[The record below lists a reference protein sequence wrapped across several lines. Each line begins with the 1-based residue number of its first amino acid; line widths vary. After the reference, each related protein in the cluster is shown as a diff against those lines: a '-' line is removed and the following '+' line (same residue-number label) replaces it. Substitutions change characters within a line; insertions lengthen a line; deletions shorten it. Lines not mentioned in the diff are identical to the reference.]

1 MRTGGMFDDIN
12 SAMDKIEALMLDLER
27 RTDEESETPDEWR
40 SAAPADVQQA
50 AESIDVGHSSQ
61 PEVAQ
66 DPNEPRSRSNF
77 GAAVQLE
84 TGSRVGETELNSA
97 HLLSTR
103 IVTHNGADPRSR
115 PYDILRTQVL
125 RSMGRGG
132 WKILG
137 VTSPRPGCGKTVT
150 AVNLALSIARQ
161 PDQSVVL
168 LDMDL
173 QKPQIASCLG
183 LKPVRGGVLDLLRQ
197 RTTLQSVATPVRAG
211 SQRLVVF
218 PTTETKQSSELMS
231 SAAMHDLLR
240 EIKESYPS
248 HIVILDLP
256 PILPSDDVIAI
267 LPQIDCV
274 LLVMAV
280 GLSNIAEFEECQTH
294 LHSSR
299 LLRVVVNKATDRNSN
314 YYY

>member
-1 MRTGGMFDDIN
+1 M
-12 SAMDKIEALMLDLER
+12 
-27 RTDEESETPDEWR
+27 
-40 SAAPADVQQA
+40 
-50 AESIDVGHSSQ
+50 
-61 PEVAQ
+61 
-66 DPNEPRSRSNF
+66 
-77 GAAVQLE
+77 
-84 TGSRVGETELNSA
+84 
-97 HLLSTR
+97 R
-103 IVTHNGADPRSR
+103 IVTHNGADQRSR

-125 RSMGRGG
+125 RSMGQGG

-137 VTSPRPGCGKTVT
+137 VTSPRPGCGKTLT

-168 LDMDL
+168 LDLDL

-183 LKPVRGGVLDLLRQ
+183 LKPVRGGVLDLLKQ

-211 SQRLVVF
+211 SQRIVVL
-218 PTTETKQSSELMS
+218 PTAETKQSSELMS
-231 SAAMHDLLR
+231 SPAMHDLLQG
-240 EIKESYPS
+240 IKESYPS

-280 GLSNIAEFEECQTH
+280 GLSKISEFEECQTH
-294 LHSSR
+294 LHSSQ
-299 LLRVVVNKATDRNSN
+299 LLRVVVNKADGQKFQLLLLISIRASRFRSSRA
-314 YYY
+314 